1 MYSEEVGKIS
11 GEGRNSAS
19 NLLIRGLLLRVAR
32 TQSGWGAS
40 EFVEHGSY
48 VY

>member
-1 MYSEEVGKIS
+1 MYSDGVGKVN

-19 NLLIRGLLLRVAR
+19 NQLIRGLLLWVAG

-40 EFVEHGSY
+40 DLEI
-48 VY
+48 